1 MKRLT
6 KSTIKKPGECSR
18 PKRGSI
24 LSRKEGAMMLEQIM
38 ADIFSQK
45 TLNSFLAASR
55 PPNAK
60 PSASKTA
67 LKLPALVAVT
77 PSKVRRSSSR
87 RRSSTPQVKALWLP
101 PPCRAKLIA
110 FWPARGVLVSMLAD
124 FGRAFI
130 TPALG
135 AASAAFE
142 CSRRPQR
149 DFLLR
154 RGRGQPFYPLDDHDV
169 LLRHEISSANK
180 RASHLWL

>member
-1 MKRLT
+1 MKRLM

-24 LSRKEGAMMLEQIM
+24 LSRNEGAMMLEQIM
-38 ADIFSQK
+38 SDIFCQK

-55 PPNAK
+55 PPSAK
-60 PSASKTA
+60 PSASRTA

-110 FWPARGVLVSMLAD
+110 LWVAIGTPVSIPAD
-124 FGRAFI
+124 FGCAVI
-130 TPALG
+130 TPALKQG
-135 AASAAFE
+135 PYAKKLLSQQTSFLVYCE
-142 CSRRPQR
+142 QMGDDLCVNSLYSGLWSRA
-149 DFLLR
+149 
-154 RGRGQPFYPLDDHDV
+154 YPSYV
-169 LLRHEISSANK
+169 
-180 RASHLWL
+180 